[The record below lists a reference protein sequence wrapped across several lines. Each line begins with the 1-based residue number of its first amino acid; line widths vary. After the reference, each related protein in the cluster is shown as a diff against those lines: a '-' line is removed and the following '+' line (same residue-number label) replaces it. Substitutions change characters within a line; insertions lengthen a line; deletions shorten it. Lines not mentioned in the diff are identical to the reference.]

1 MEISKVPILGL
12 MCLLL
17 GTAHAD
23 PRDYMAEL
31 RIYENPMVLKPYI
44 IRDGSIVTADKSHW
58 IPLPWKDFVAIGQDR
73 LLFKVDGVIMTCPSE
88 GYRCLQEDE

>member
-1 MEISKVPILGL
+1 MFTKIPILGL
-12 MCLLL
+12 MCLIL

-23 PRDYMAEL
+23 LKDYGHPL
-31 RIYENPMVLKPYI
+31 VLKPYI

-58 IPLPWKDFVAIGQDR
+58 IPLPWKDFVAIGNDK
-73 LLFKVDGVIMTCPSE
+73 LLFKVDGVIMTCPAE